1 MTHRGGYPL
10 ILTPE
15 TTGTQPT
22 GHEHRHIR
30 RLEEVPF
37 NVCACRSRLARENF
51 FTYLPVHLFTVKVK
65 EANLLYLLSLL
76 LVDVSRPECVRIA
89 GRNESGRA
97 AAWVFRGGRH
107 VSSPRAGRL
116 PHQCP
121 HASACSVSTSAI
133 TALGWAPEK
142 VTGSPLPLAG

>member
-1 MTHRGGYPL
+1 MKNL
-10 ILTPE
+10 IFYFLTYF
-15 TTGTQPT
+15 
-22 GHEHRHIR
+22 IV
-30 RLEEVPF
+30 LIF
-37 NVCACRSRLARENF
+37 LLIIDWLA
-51 FTYLPVHLFTVKVK
+51 LGQLS
-65 EANLLYLLSLL
+65 LYLLSLL
-76 LVDVSRPECVRIA
+76 LVDVSRPECVPIA